1 MIAVFLRTFRFLDP
15 RGPRTKDLA
24 LSAGSYS
31 FQKDGERHTTQCT
44 SLYVPFFMSHTGKF
58 GYVPDS
64 RPLRTM
70 ALHECG
76 ASDYSAERKG
86 DFHP

>member
-1 MIAVFLRTFRFLDP
+1 MALSAVAVYGIP
-15 RGPRTKDLA
+15 GSKDLA
-24 LSAGSYS
+24 LPAGSYS
-31 FQKDGERHTTQCT
+31 FQKDGERHTTKCT
-44 SLYVPFFMSHTGKF
+44 SLNVRFFISQTGKF

-64 RPLRTM
+64 RPLRTI
-70 ALHECG
+70 AAHDCG